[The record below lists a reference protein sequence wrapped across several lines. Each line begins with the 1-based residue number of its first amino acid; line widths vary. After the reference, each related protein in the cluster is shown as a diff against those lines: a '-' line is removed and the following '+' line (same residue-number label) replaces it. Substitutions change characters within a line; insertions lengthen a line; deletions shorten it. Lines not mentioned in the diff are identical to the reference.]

1 MELDEISYSIRG
13 AIFKVYNELG
23 PGLLESVY
31 EAALSYEL
39 VSAGLNVK
47 NQVPFSVVYKEVE
60 LGLAFR
66 FDILVEDQVI
76 IEIKSVDVLNK
87 VHKKQVMTYLKL
99 SGLKLGILVNFNADS
114 LIDKE
119 SLIRIVN

>member
-1 MELDEISYSIRG
+1 
-13 AIFKVYNELG
+13 
-23 PGLLESVY
+23 
-31 EAALSYEL
+31 

-87 VHKKQVMTYLKL
+87 VHKKQLMTYLKL